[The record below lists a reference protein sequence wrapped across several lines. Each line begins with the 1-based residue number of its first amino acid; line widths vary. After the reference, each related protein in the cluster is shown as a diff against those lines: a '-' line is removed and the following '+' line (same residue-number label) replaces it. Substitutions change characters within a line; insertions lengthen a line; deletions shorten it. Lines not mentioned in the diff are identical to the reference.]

1 MSQLQKI
8 LKKGEIFIL
17 WRNRY
22 PIVASSNMSHWEGD
36 FRCLYIATF
45 WQKRSVRNCDF
56 TVQISLFNNRSALL
70 PNTVLSSLELLL
82 LLPWGLCRTEAAE
95 ATVAWG
101 CWGCWSP
108 LLPGQPL
115 LPKLPELTSEL
126 LQPDGELLLGTDEL
140 QSPELILCPSEV
152 ISRLLQPPSRLSEIL
167 E

>member
-1 MSQLQKI
+1 MLIVTYVSISMPKLNYCW
-8 LKKGEIFIL
+8 KKGDIFI
-17 WRNRY
+17 NY
-22 PIVASSNMSHWEGD
+22 
-36 FRCLYIATF
+36 
-45 WQKRSVRNCDF
+45 RSV
-56 TVQISLFNNRSALL
+56 LL

-101 CWGCWSP
+101 CWGCCPP
-108 LLPGQPL
+108 LLPAQPL

-167 E
+167 EIGEVRGVYLSTLRLVNFLTRRIQIK